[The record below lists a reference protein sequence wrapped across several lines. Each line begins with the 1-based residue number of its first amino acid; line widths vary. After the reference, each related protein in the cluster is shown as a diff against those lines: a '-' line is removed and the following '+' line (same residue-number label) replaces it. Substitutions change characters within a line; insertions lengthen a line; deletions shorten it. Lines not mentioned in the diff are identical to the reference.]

1 MSKAVE
7 ARRSKFSTE
16 VIAKMQELARMIG
29 AEKYGER
36 PPLKTTWAEI
46 EDSGHEIGKLMA
58 TEFDQIMQRQHA
70 EYFDS
75 PKPCPQCGKHCQPS
89 VKHRDLSTR
98 DGTADLSEPEFR
110 CVSCERSF
118 FPSADRISD

>member
-7 ARRSKFSTE
+7 ARRSKFSPQ

-36 PPLKTTWAEI
+36 PPIETTWAEI

-58 TEFDQIMQRQHA
+58 TEFDQVMQRQHA
-70 EYFDS
+70 EHYDQS
-75 PKPCPQCGKHCQPS
+75 KPCPQCGKGYLPC

-118 FPSADRISD
+118 FPSAD